1 MCVWEISLKYP
12 FSFTARSLFSFNK
25 RSGILSLHIRTIF
38 FFNFH
43 CLRQQK
49 RIFLREIYL
58 WWKQLQMIKMWWG
71 KINQAILFAYLCVE
85 LTMLLSKSWN
95 GKYLIPYFYDNVK
108 TNIKKKLSPL
118 LIAREP
124 WTAYRFSSPLCIFF
138 SLSEQSHIPL
148 WLGCPSIFFI
158 PNRHCHGIILMWF
171 T

>member
-95 GKYLIPYFYDNVK
+95 GKYLIPYFYDNIK
-108 TNIKKKLSPL
+108 TNIKNFLLYLSRGSLEQLIDSHL
-118 LIAREP
+118 LY
-124 WTAYRFSSPLCIFF
+124 AYFSHYLNNLIFLF
-138 SLSEQSHIPL
+138 D
-148 WLGCPSIFFI
+148 
-158 PNRHCHGIILMWF
+158 
-171 T
+171 